1 VHLPDFG
8 DFQMSQIDGTP
19 DPHPFSTRVPKD
31 GKKGEGMET
40 EEGEGAQRR
49 ETLEIL
55 DMADPD
61 KQVLLTPTSLSQQQ
75 PQQPQPFMLLPRDWA
90 RTAHLATTTP
100 ASVNPP
106 PTTANAQC

>member
-19 DPHPFSTRVPKD
+19 DPHPYSTRVPKD
-31 GKKGEGMET
+31 GKKGEGMEA

-61 KQVLLTPTSLSQQQ
+61 KQVPHTYFSPQQQQQ
-75 PQQPQPFMLLPRDWA
+75 PSFYVVSRLGAHYRTSRDNNT
-90 RTAHLATTTP
+90 RLR
-100 ASVNPP
+100 
-106 PTTANAQC
+106 

>member
-1 VHLPDFG
+1 MHLPDFG

-61 KQVLLTPTSLSQQQ
+61 KQVLLSHLLLSFNHNHNHNHNHNLYVVASRLGAHRTPRNNNTRL
-75 PQQPQPFMLLPRDWA
+75 R
-90 RTAHLATTTP
+90 
-100 ASVNPP
+100 
-106 PTTANAQC
+106 